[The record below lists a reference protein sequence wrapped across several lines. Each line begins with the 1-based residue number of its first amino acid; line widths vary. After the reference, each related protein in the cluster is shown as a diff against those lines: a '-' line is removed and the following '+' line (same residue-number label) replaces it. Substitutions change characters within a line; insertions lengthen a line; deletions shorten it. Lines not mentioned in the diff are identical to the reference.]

1 MWNGIFVKIDHVFLD
16 YIDRSFNIVD
26 IKVFENYGDNIITTN
41 KYDETKIIV
50 WDFENEK
57 MSLKRKSLY
66 DIDLIAV

>member
-16 YIDRSFNIVD
+16 YIDRSFNIAD